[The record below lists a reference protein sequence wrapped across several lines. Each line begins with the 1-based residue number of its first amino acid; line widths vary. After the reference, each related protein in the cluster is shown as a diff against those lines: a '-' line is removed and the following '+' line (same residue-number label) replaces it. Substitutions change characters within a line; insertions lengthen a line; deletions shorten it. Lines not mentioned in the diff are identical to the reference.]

1 MENKQEITW
10 DRICEQVGKP
20 RIDRTPR
27 DIFGQPLNPQ
37 KPTLD
42 AMAWYA
48 AVPSVGPVAV
58 PRWLTT
64 DGDNGT

>member
-1 MENKQEITW
+1 MENKPELTW
-10 DRICEQVGKP
+10 DRICEQVGKE

-42 AMAWYA
+42 A
-48 AVPSVGPVAV
+48 SK
-58 PRWLTT
+58 
-64 DGDNGT
+64 DKSK

>member
-27 DIFGQPLNPQ
+27 DIFGKPLDSPSSSETQ
-37 KPTLD
+37 DKEKPK
-42 AMAWYA
+42 
-48 AVPSVGPVAV
+48 
-58 PRWLTT
+58 
-64 DGDNGT
+64 

>member
-1 MENKQEITW
+1 MDNKPEITW

-42 AMAWYA
+42 
-48 AVPSVGPVAV
+48 VSK
-58 PRWLTT
+58 
-64 DGDNGT
+64 DKSK